1 MWKPLSA
8 ALLAATT
15 LGACASVGDAL
26 NDAGLFIESSLSGAG
41 PVERSLPG
49 GLAAVQRP
57 SAGSWSNLTVENRE
71 TGAIETLAVSSASSQ
86 SLSFLDARGCA
97 YTRANDWFSPSET
110 WANCGTST
118 NWRDARASVT
128 TSGSLWPLQVGQTAE
143 YTRRAV
149 SSRTGEQSTRTTRCE
164 VVDAV
169 QVLRHSG
176 ELTPAFKVECDDGRR
191 VRTTWWSPEEGP
203 VFYMQRHERRGLE
216 AAWEQL
222 S

>member
-26 NDAGLFIESSLSGAG
+26 NDAGMFIESSFAGSG
-41 PVERSLPG
+41 PVERNLSGSLE
-49 GLAAVQRP
+49 AAQRP
-57 SAGSWSNLTVENRE
+57 SAGSWSNMAIEDQQ
-71 TGAIETLAVSSASSQ
+71 TGDIETLAVAASSSQ
-86 SLSFLDARGCA
+86 SLSFLQADGCA
-97 YTRANDWFSPSET
+97 YTRANDWFSPSERWT
-110 WANCGTST
+110 NCGTST

-128 TSGSLWPLQVGQTAE
+128 VSGNLWPLQVGRTAE

-149 SSRTGEQSTRTTRCE
+149 SARTGEESTRTTRCE

-169 QVLRHSG
+169 QVLRHTG
-176 ELTPAFKVECDDGRR
+176 ELTPTFKVECGDGRR
-191 VRTTWWSPEEGP
+191 ERTTWWSPEEGP
-203 VFYMQRHERRGLE
+203 VFYMQRHDRRGLE
-216 AAWEQL
+216 VAWEQI